1 MIDSFSLVVIVVLF
15 AAAVIRA
22 IDGTREERK

>member
-1 MIDSFSLVVIVVLF
+1 MIDLFSLVVIVVLF

-22 IDGTREERK
+22 IDETREERK